1 MNVCARSD
9 SEYDCVLILSETFRT
24 YSMIVCVPM
33 IMSPPKEALRFHIF
47 QVPGRQS
54 DPHIQRRHVLRPLG
68 YWNWSTGT
76 DHHKRRTSFHD
87 QWYLQYFFEY
97 WNWPTSLYNI
107 HSWSAPEQSHKECK
121 GNFDLLAEDH
131 NCSVIIAVALW
142 SPSLPVWTP
151 SSPSTPPSSQSWL
164 PRHQVT
170 TFAGHTGDVMS
181 LSLSPDQV
189 RPLTNNIQI

>member
-9 SEYDCVLILSETFRT
+9 SEYDCVLILSETCRT
-24 YSMIVCVPM
+24 YSMIVGVPM

-87 QWYLQYFFEY
+87 QWYLQYFLEY
-97 WNWPTSLYNI
+97 WSWPTSLFNI
-107 HSWSAPEQSHKECK
+107 HSWSAPEPSHKECK

-131 NCSVIIAVALW
+131 NCSVIIAVALDLHNCQFE
-142 SPSLPVWTP
+142 PHHHH
-151 SSPSTPPSSQSWL
+151 Q
-164 PRHQVT
+164 RHHHLNHDYHGTRWPHLRGTQAT
-170 TFAGHTGDVMS
+170 WC
-181 LSLSPDQV
+181 LSPYHQTRCD
-189 RPLTNNIQI
+189 R